1 MEATEFEKIASQMRP
16 KLTAHCQRYLEA
28 RPLAIDAE
36 DIVQETLVRLWK
48 MGDKLYQYQS
58 IEALG
63 MTIASHLCIDYIR
76 KGKKEESIP
85 ITSESPASA
94 DQAIIGEDTQKRLN
108 QAIAKLPSTQRRM
121 LLMRSEGMSLDDIAA
136 ICGANKTSTK
146 TMISAARRTLLK
158 LMK

>member
-1 MEATEFEKIASQMRP
+1 MKTTEFEEIASQMRP
-16 KLTAHCQRYLEA
+16 KLTAHCQHYLEA
-28 RPLAIDAE
+28 RPLVIDAE

-63 MTIASHLCIDYIR
+63 KTIASHLCIDYIR
-76 KGKKEESIP
+76 KSKKEEGIP
-85 ITSESPASA
+85 IASENVASA
-94 DQAIIGEDTQKRLN
+94 DQAIIGEDTQRRLN
-108 QAIAKLPSTQRRM
+108 QAIEKLPSTQRRM
-121 LLMRSEGMSLDDIAA
+121 LLMRSDGMSLDEIAT

-158 LMK
+158 MMK

>member
-1 MEATEFEKIASQMRP
+1 MRP

-28 RPLAIDAE
+28 RPLVVDAE

-48 MGDKLYQYQS
+48 MGDNLQQYQS

-63 MTIASHLCIDYIR
+63 KTIASHLCIDYIR
-76 KGKKEESIP
+76 KSQKEESTP
-85 ITSESPASA
+85 ITSESIAPRSFASESTASA
-94 DQAIIGEDTQKRLN
+94 DQAIISEDTQRRLN
-108 QAIAKLPSTQRRM
+108 LAINKLPSTQRRM
-121 LLMRSEGMSLDDIAA
+121 LLMRSEGMSLDEIAA

>member
-1 MEATEFEKIASQMRP
+1 MEVTEFEQIVSQMRP
-16 KLTAHCQRYLEA
+16 KLTAHCLRYLEA
-28 RPLAIDAE
+28 RPLVVDAE

-63 MTIASHLCIDYIR
+63 KTIASHLCIDYIR
-76 KGKKEESIP
+76 KSKKEESIP
-85 ITSESPASA
+85 FTTENAASA
-94 DQAIIGEDTQKRLN
+94 DQAIIGKDVQRRLN
-108 QAIAKLPSTQRRM
+108 QAMEKLPVTQRRM
-121 LLMRSEGMSLDDIAA
+121 LLMRSEGMSLDEIAA
-136 ICGANKTSTK
+136 ICDANKTSTK